1 MSELHAMYPGTFDPV
16 TLGHCDVLIRALRFM
31 DRITVAV
38 SEGGRSTLF
47 DTAARVDLVRA
58 AVADLDGHERI
69 EVVSFRGLLVDAMQ
83 RHGTNV
89 AIRGLR
95 TPGDME
101 HEQNMAAMNRS
112 LSEDYEVLLLFA
124 RPELTMVSGTL
135 VRDVARCRGP
145 VERYVPA
152 AAAEALRARFAADG

>member
-1 MSELHAMYPGTFDPV
+1 MSDLHAIYPGTFDPV
-16 TLGHCDVLIRALRFM
+16 TLGHCDVLARALRLF

-38 SEGGRSTLF
+38 SRGGRATLF
-47 DTAARVDLVRA
+47 DVNERVDLVRE
-58 AVADLDGHERI
+58 AVAGLGDKGRI
-69 EVVSFRGLLVDAMQ
+69 EVVSFDGLLVDAM
-83 RHGTNV
+83 RRLSANV

-112 LSEDYEVLLLFA
+112 LVADYEVLVFFA
-124 RPELTMVSGTL
+124 RPELAMLSGTL
-135 VRDVARCRGP
+135 VRDVARCGGP

-152 AAAEALRARFAADG
+152 AAATALRARFAADG